1 MSSLSSASALT
12 RPKRHRT
19 PVGRWLAQQD
29 EAFRRRFALTYGVLA
44 AMNLGAWAWALASFH
59 DRPVLLGVA
68 AVTYGLGLR
77 HAVDADHI
85 AAIDNVTRKLMQ
97 SGQRPVAVGFF
108 FAIGHASVV
117 LLVTAAVVGAANML
131 GAFRALQSLGG
142 VISTIVSAVF
152 LFAVAA
158 MNMTIFAGVFRSLR
172 RLRAGEPYRDED
184 LDILLAGR
192 GLLCRLLRPL
202 FGLITRSWQMLAL
215 GLLFGLGFD
224 TATEVAVFGVSA
236 AQTAQGLP
244 LATVLVFPILFA
256 AGMSL
261 VDTSD
266 GVMMLG
272 AYDWAFVR
280 PVRKLFYNLVITAVS
295 VAVAL
300 LIGGAEA
307 LGLIR
312 QLFSL
317 QGRFWTAA
325 GAIAGDMNLLGMIT
339 IGLFVA
345 SWLISISIYRA
356 GQFEVDDDAQAP
368 TRRPGS

>member
-1 MSSLSSASALT
+1 MAPL
-12 RPKRHRT
+12 
-19 PVGRWLAQQD
+19 GQWLRRQD
-29 EAFRRRFALTYGVLA
+29 GAFRRRLSWTYTALA
-44 AMNLGAWAWALASFH
+44 AMNLGAWAWAITAFH
-59 DRPVLLGVA
+59 ERPVLLGVA
-68 AVTYGLGLR
+68 LVTYGLGLR

-97 SGQRPVAVGFF
+97 AGQRPVAVGFF
-108 FAIGHASVV
+108 FAIGHASIVM
-117 LLVTAAVVGAANML
+117 LVTAAVASAANAL
-131 GAFRALQSLGG
+131 GAIRALQGIGG
-142 VISTIVSAVF
+142 IISTSVSAVF
-152 LFAVAA
+152 LLAVAV
-158 MNMTIFAGVFRSLR
+158 MNLAIFGGVYASYR
-172 RLRAGEPYRDED
+172 RLRAGLPYRDED

-215 GLLFGLGFD
+215 GFLFGLGFD

-244 LATVLVFPILFA
+244 LATVLVFPVLFA
-256 AGMSL
+256 AGMAL
-261 VDTSD
+261 VDTTD

-280 PVRKLFYNLVITAVS
+280 PMRKLFYNMVITAVS

-300 LIGGAEA
+300 VIGGAEA

-312 QLFSL
+312 QVLGL
-317 QGRFWTAA
+317 TGWFWDGA
-325 GAIAGDMNLLGMIT
+325 GALAGDMNLLGMIT

-345 SWLISISIYRA
+345 SWLISLAVYRA
-356 GQFEVDDDAQAP
+356 RRLDEV
-368 TRRPGS
+368 GG